1 MSARGKKPIDKKSV
15 KWCAEGESAVC
26 EATQKRNSAS
36 CHGPFSPF
44 PFFFFSSPPF
54 PGGKRGGTYQSY
66 LRSLQNLDGAGFD
79 NRIFPFPD
87 FKHFTSQRLPSLF
100 FIKWL
105 FYSVN
110 SVPNQPF
117 FSPVLPRDPFLPA
130 AHKGGFGSAVEG
142 REDQTS
148 GKEPNSGLIRPE
160 KKVDGLRKIK

>member
-1 MSARGKKPIDKKSV
+1 MRRGKARCVRQRKKETPSP
-15 KWCAEGESAVC
+15 ATAHFPPFLSSSSPLLLFQGES
-26 EATQKRNSAS
+26 
-36 CHGPFSPF
+36 G
-44 PFFFFSSPPF
+44 
-54 PGGKRGGTYQSY
+54 GGTYQSY